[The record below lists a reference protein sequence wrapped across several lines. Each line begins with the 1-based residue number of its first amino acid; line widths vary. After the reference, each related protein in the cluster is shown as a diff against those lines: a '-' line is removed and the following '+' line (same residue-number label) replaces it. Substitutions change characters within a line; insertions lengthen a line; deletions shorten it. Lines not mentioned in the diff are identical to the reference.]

1 MIDSR
6 SKLTGVGPLFFVK
19 KFLIFSLYL
28 GGAGVLFLILGA
40 IGLANLNLNLGGDKS
55 EAESAKSKLGS
66 VALECAAKIA
76 DGQINPT
83 FIVPE
88 VNGYKF
94 KNKNNAGFYLGNNRK
109 LSDASIHCSIAGE
122 MKFVSEN
129 ESKYPTFSYNFDTY
143 EKKCFAKLGSEAE
156 KYCPNG
162 KW

>member
-1 MIDSR
+1 M
-6 SKLTGVGPLFFVK
+6 K
-19 KFLIFSLYL
+19 KFLLFSLYL
-28 GGAGVLFLILGA
+28 GGAGFLFIILVIILGA
-40 IGLANLNLNLGGDKS
+40 IGLGSFKFNGEEVNTS
-55 EAESAKSKLGS
+55 AEELAKSQLRS

-109 LSDASIHCSIAGE
+109 LSGASINCPIAGE